1 MEVELEKKFLL
12 DEIPDGLGDPVMI
25 QQGYL
30 YISPF
35 EFRVRKMG
43 HCCFLT
49 YKGEGDEERVEWEQE
64 IPSWLYD
71 KLLLKKLG
79 NLITKK
85 RYRLERDWFVY
96 EVDEYLGELTGS
108 IIVEVEFK
116 SRKDYDAYQKPDWLK
131 DAKEV
136 THDPRYKNKYL
147 ATN

>member
-12 DEIPDGLGDPVMI
+12 DEIPGDLGEPVMI

-35 EFRVRKMG
+35 ELRVRKMG
-43 HCCFLT
+43 SNYFIT

-64 IPSWLYD
+64 IPSWLYE
-71 KLLLKKLG
+71 KLLMKKVG

-85 RYRLERDWFVY
+85 RYRLERDGYVY
-96 EVDEYLGELTGS
+96 QVDEYLGEFSGS

-116 SRKDYDAYQKPDWLK
+116 SRKDYDAYQKPD
-131 DAKEV
+131 
-136 THDPRYKNKYL
+136 
-147 ATN
+147 